1 MDDILLNKAA
11 IIERC
16 LFRIR
21 EEYIGAETELETNFT
36 RQDAIILNLL
46 RAAEASIDAAMHI
59 VRLRK
64 LGIPQQSREAF
75 TLLEENHLLATD
87 VSKKMQS
94 MVGFRN
100 IAVHN
105 YQQISL
111 PILRAILEKHLVDFE
126 NFSQEI
132 LTIAPK

>member
-1 MDDILLNKAA
+1 MDDILLNKVAT
-11 IIERC
+11 IDRC
-16 LFRIR
+16 LCRIR
-21 EEYIGAETELETNFT
+21 EEYIGAEAELETSFT

-46 RAAEASIDAAMHI
+46 RAAEASIDAAMHV

-75 TLLEENHLLATD
+75 TLLEANHLLSAEA
-87 VSKKMQS
+87 SKKMQS

-126 NFSQEI
+126 NFSREM
-132 LTIAPK
+132 LTIASV